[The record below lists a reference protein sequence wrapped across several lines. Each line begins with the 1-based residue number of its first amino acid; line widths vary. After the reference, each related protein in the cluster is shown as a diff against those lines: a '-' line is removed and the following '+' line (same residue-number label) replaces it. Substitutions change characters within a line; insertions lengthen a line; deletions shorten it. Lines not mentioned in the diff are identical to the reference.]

1 MQPVNPPLINTT
13 PQQSI
18 FEIGS
23 SAPIT
28 NVVPTFNNL
37 FGLPQQQH
45 QQFSNPNPSAQYN
58 QRLSNKNPAP
68 SFGYSVPPSAPNPPS
83 LSNSFTS
90 QFGQR
95 YASLNQQ

>member
-1 MQPVNPPLINTT
+1 MQPVNPPLINTA

-58 QRLSNKNPAP
+58 
-68 SFGYSVPPSAPNPPS
+68 
-83 LSNSFTS
+83 
-90 QFGQR
+90 
-95 YASLNQQ
+95 